1 MKPGQ
6 TLWSIAHA
14 YHVDVSMLAHVN
26 SLSDTSVL
34 DVGRKLYIPGATA
47 QHNVVS
53 RCPCKVET
61 STFPPPHRSL
71 IAEPSGVPPVSSEG
85 SGGMQTTSMA
95 LIWPVHGRISRGL
108 EQDKTRRHDGID
120 IAAPKGT
127 PIQAAAA
134 GEVVFSGWGPEGYGQ
149 MIILRHRPDLF
160 TIYAHNDQNL
170 VQRGEYVRQGGRIA
184 TVGQTGRAT
193 GSHLHFE
200 IRHKTMPVIPER
212 WLPQRSQNI
221 VSLDRE

>member
-1 MKPGQ
+1 
-6 TLWSIAHA
+6 
-14 YHVDVSMLAHVN
+14 
-26 SLSDTSVL
+26 
-34 DVGRKLYIPGATA
+34 
-47 QHNVVS
+47 
-53 RCPCKVET
+53 
-61 STFPPPHRSL
+61 
-71 IAEPSGVPPVSSEG
+71 
-85 SGGMQTTSMA
+85 MQTAPMA
-95 LIWPVHGRISRGL
+95 FIWPVHGNISRGL
-108 EQDKTRRHDGID
+108 EQDETRRHDGID

-149 MIILRHRPDLF
+149 MIILRHRSDLF

-170 VQRGEYVRQGGRIA
+170 VQRGEYVQQGNRIA

-193 GSHLHFE
+193 GNHLHFE

-221 VSLDRE
+221 VSLDRG